1 MANDLFTGMKVRL
14 TRSEPDVV
22 SKAYALWGRD
32 SEYRRYLHERALHLW
47 SQKKYEEWLKEDSDQ
62 QNAKQWMFDIH
73 TLADDRLIGY
83 VLLFYQSIAQ
93 GDAWVGI
100 GLGAREYWGKGYG
113 TDAMAL
119 ILYYAFEELNLHRV
133 SLGVLAYNPRAIRA
147 YEKAGFVVE
156 GAERRVANKD
166 GVRYDAWIM
175 GILREEWLARYMKE
189 RNQNGG

>member
-1 MANDLFTGMKVRL
+1 MTNELFIGKKVQLR
-14 TRSEPDVV
+14 RSEPEEV
-22 SKAYALWGRD
+22 SKAYALWDRD
-32 SEYRRYLHERALHLW
+32 SEYRRYRHERAVWLW
-47 SQKKYEEWLKEDSDQ
+47 SQKKYEEWAKEDSDRQ
-62 QNAKQWMFDIH
+62 GEKQFSFDIH
-73 TLADDRLIGY
+73 TLVDHRLIGY
-83 VLLFYQSIAQ
+83 VELFLENVFQ

-100 GLGAREYWGKGYG
+100 SLGEREYWGKGYG

-119 ILYYAFEELNLHRV
+119 ILYYAFEELNLRRV

-166 GVRYDAWIM
+166 GVRYDAWLM